1 MSQILNLLMKRTLF
15 ISFFIIFINTVLFGQ
30 YQKSTNLRQNFIGM
44 RFKDYKELGGIFKVN
59 SAAINLHYGIA
70 HLRQGEQ
77 HILLLSKFEN
87 SMNNPDDF
95 QLKVSDVVEIPK
107 FNEFY
112 YSVAVKGCS
121 QNGKNDTSLFA
132 LAVSEDTKKYLTKV
146 VKVWKLDKAN
156 GKIVDYPSAGVKC
169 KNDFE
174 TIVVSE

>member
-1 MSQILNLLMKRTLF
+1 MKKALF
-15 ISFFIIFINTVLFGQ
+15 TPIFAVFINTVLLAQ
-30 YQKSTNLRQNFIGM
+30 YQKSTNLKQSFIGM
-44 RFKDYKELGGIFKVN
+44 RFKDYKELGGVSKIK

-70 HLRQGEQ
+70 HLQKGEK

-87 SMNNPDDF
+87 SINNPDDF
-95 QLKVSDVVEIPK
+95 QLKVTDVVEIPK